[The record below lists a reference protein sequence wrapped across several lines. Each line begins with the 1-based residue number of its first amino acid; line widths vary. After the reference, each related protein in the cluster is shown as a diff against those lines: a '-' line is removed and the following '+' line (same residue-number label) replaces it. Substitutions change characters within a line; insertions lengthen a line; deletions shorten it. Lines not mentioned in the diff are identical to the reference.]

1 MQYERFLDVHLV
13 SSKIKPNKP
22 IVRSGTGRYQY
33 DFKREFGTQKDS
45 YTKKHG
51 SSANSWSS
59 SEVLGSV
66 PIKMPNLEPLHY
78 ISCYCDLESLRPA
91 EPLIPELTAL
101 VEWVSATQNRVGAP
115 TRGKLRLN
123 CHGSQVETLGFVMGR
138 SNLSP
143 EHMVDAL
150 IRHGLAKRK
159 RAVQTDELA
168 TNVAHRLERKAV
180 AGGVVST
187 ASAARW
193 KADAE
198 VNACENK
205 KCSKVFGILRRKHHC
220 RRCGGIFCDGCT
232 TSRMALKN
240 PLTET
245 GRATGMVQD
254 CRVCDDCRSKGSDVY
269 AFTPVQ
275 VGIRET
281 TGLVQITLAMCLT
294 ARDEREFATAKTGFA
309 RNSTAAKFV
318 AQLSLKGAHGIQVS
332 GSNEVLKGTTAESF
346 GVKYPGISKDKEPS
360 AGPAYDPFE
369 GTGWAGA
376 DLQETSLEIPCSIL
390 GSRGEP
396 NPDPDFPSIVSDAKF
411 ASVRDQVIVPI
422 QGGNKMAFGI
432 WPGDLPQNGKLI
444 DELAR
449 RRWQFRSWRIIQEPV
464 GRIAELTRVAG
475 GFTQSALGASVHRTA
490 HSTAAAFTN
499 SVQRSAEQLTIVI
512 DAPQR
517 RMTIR
522 RNPKDPNTLIV
533 SGFEE
538 RRYKDFKVYQVS

>member
-33 DFKREFGTQKDS
+33 DFKKDFGDQEDTYTAKLQKAFGN
-45 YTKKHG
+45 G
-51 SSANSWSS
+51 SLANSWCSS
-59 SEVLGSV
+59 KVLGSV

-78 ISCYCDLESLRPA
+78 IGCYCDLESLRPA

-101 VEWVSATQNRVGAP
+101 VEWVSAPQNRVGVP

-123 CHGSQVETLGFVMGR
+123 CHGSELQQLGFVMGR
-138 SNLSP
+138 SNLSA
-143 EHMVDAL
+143 EDMVDAL
-150 IRHGLAKRK
+150 IRHGLATSAKQYAGEKRN
-159 RAVQTDELA
+159 VVDE
-168 TNVAHRLERKAV
+168 K
-180 AGGVVST
+180 
-187 ASAARW
+187 ARW
-193 KADAE
+193 KADKE
-198 VNACENK
+198 VEACENSNCK
-205 KCSKVFGILRRKHHC
+205 KAFTFLRRKHHC
-220 RRCGGIFCDGCT
+220 RRCGGIFCDACT
-232 TSRMALKN
+232 TRRITLRN
-240 PLTET
+240 PLTEQ
-245 GRATGMVQD
+245 GRVVGTVAD
-254 CRVCDDCRSKGSDVY
+254 CRVCADCAAKAETVGRIADVK
-269 AFTPVQ
+269 A
-275 VGIRET
+275 R

-294 ARDEREFATAKTGFA
+294 ARDEREFATAKAGFA
-309 RNSTAAKFV
+309 RKSTAAKFV
-318 AQLSLKGAHGIQVS
+318 ARLSLKGVHGIQVS
-332 GSNEVLKGTTAESF
+332 GSNEVLRGTAAQAFE
-346 GVKYPGISKDKEPS
+346 VKYPGISKDKSPS

-369 GTGWAGA
+369 GTDWAGA
-376 DLQETSLEIPCSIL
+376 DFQEASLEIPCSIL

-396 NPDPDFPSIVSDAKF
+396 NPDPKYPSIVGDAKF

-432 WPGDLPQNGKLI
+432 WPGGLPHHGKLI
-444 DELAR
+444 EELAR
-449 RRWQFRSWRIIQEPV
+449 CHWSFTSWRIIQEPV

-475 GFTQSALGASVHRTA
+475 VLEGPKESPTAFFTQSALAASVHRTA
-490 HSTAAAFTN
+490 RSTAAAFTN
-499 SVQRSAEQLTIVI
+499 TAQRSAEQLTIVI

>member
-13 SSKIKPNKP
+13 SSKPKPNKP
-22 IVRSGTGRYQY
+22 ILQDGTGRYQY
-33 DFKREFGTQKDS
+33 DFQREVRSQKDT
-45 YTKKHG
+45 YTDKLQNAFGNG
-51 SSANSWSS
+51 SSANSWRSS
-59 SEVLGSV
+59 KVLGSV
-66 PIKMPNLEPLHY
+66 PIRMPNLEPLHY

-101 VEWVSATQNRVGAP
+101 VEWVSAPQNRVGAP

-123 CHGSQVETLGFVMGR
+123 CHGSEVEKFGFVMGL

-150 IRHGLAKRK
+150 IRHGLA
-159 RAVQTDELA
+159 
-168 TNVAHRLERKAV
+168 
-180 AGGVVST
+180 
-187 ASAARW
+187 ASAKQYSSEKRNVVDEKARW
-193 KADAE
+193 KADKE
-198 VNACENK
+198 VEACENSNCK
-205 KCSKVFGILRRKHHC
+205 KAFTFYRRKHHC
-220 RRCGGIFCDGCT
+220 RRCGGIFCDACT
-232 TSRMALKN
+232 TRRITLRN
-240 PLTET
+240 PLTEN
-245 GRATGMVQD
+245 GRVVGTVAD
-254 CRVCDDCRSKGSDVY
+254 CRVCADCAVKAETVGRIADVK
-269 AFTPVQ
+269 A
-275 VGIRET
+275 R

-318 AQLSLKGAHGIQVS
+318 AHLSLKGVHGIQVS
-332 GSNEVLKGTTAESF
+332 GSNEVMKGTTTESI
-346 GVKYPGISKDKEPS
+346 GVKYPGISKGKTPS

-376 DLQETSLEIPCSIL
+376 DFQETSLEIPCSIL

-432 WPGDLPQNGKLI
+432 WPGGLPQHGKLI

-449 RRWQFRSWRIIQEPV
+449 RRWRFVSWRIIQEPV

-475 GFTQSALGASVHRTA
+475 VLEGPKESPTAFFTQSALGASVHRTA
-490 HSTAAAFTN
+490 HSTAAVFTN
-499 SVQRSAEQLTIVI
+499 SAQRSAEQLTIVI